1 MIINKSSKYPNSCVY
16 FILTNKNKNIFKF
29 GKTEDIKIRLKIY
42 ATGHDIQPDI
52 KFIMLVEDKD
62 NIEKCVKRLI
72 KNYEFKK
79 NHEIYKIYI
88 DILKNAIIDCTNLQL
103 KYINSYDNSDVDSY
117 IIFDDVQYFDK
128 IKKN

>member
-42 ATGHDIQPDI
+42 ATCHDTYSDI

-62 NIEKCVKRLI
+62 NIEKCVKQLI

-79 NHEIYKIYI
+79 
-88 DILKNAIIDCTNLQL
+88 II
-103 KYINSYDNSDVDSY
+103 K
-117 IIFDDVQYFDK
+117 F
-128 IKKN
+128 IK